1 MIKHAVQ
8 NLTDLTVRE
17 IIQCVRHIADVDVQ
31 RFKLCVDDLCRT
43 FVGMDHAEHRL
54 LVVIVNAAALDKE
67 LCLARNIVRSVAS
80 QNLIIAR
87 FAVPALILAGTSS
100 RDIALCSSVEVK
112 CVNPYGLTPFTPI
125 AKLVTDPAAIAILKK
140 HIPGCDPVADSSFM
154 IVFQPQVPFCD
165 AWRMTFATNLSGS
178 EQEKKA
184 VYDAICAD
192 FDRANR
198 TAG

>member
-67 LCLARNIVRSVAS
+67 LCLARNIVGSVAS

-87 FAVPALILAGTSS
+87 FAVPALMFGIITLKHVLRNLERENLFLTGLKQNLTECLQFLDRLVQRRLDIGDIDLNDFLACTVGNVPNLDGSGQ
-100 RDIALCSSVEVK
+100 RLLVIIVDNRVVERQVRK
-112 CVNPYGLTPFTPI
+112 VPLREM
-125 AKLVTDPAAIAILKK
+125 KLF
-140 HIPGCDPVADSSFM
+140 G
-154 IVFQPQVPFCD
+154 
-165 AWRMTFATNLSGS
+165 W
-178 EQEKKA
+178 
-184 VYDAICAD
+184 
-192 FDRANR
+192 
-198 TAG
+198 

>member
-1 MIKHAVQ
+1 MAGSEVVQ
-8 NLTDLTVRE
+8 IYIN
-17 IIQCVRHIADVDVQ
+17 DVQ
-31 RFKLCVDDLCRT
+31 AT
-43 FVGMDHAEHRL
+43 
-54 LVVIVNAAALDKE
+54 LDKPVKE
-67 LCLARNIVRSVAS
+67 LKALKKVFLQPGEQKTVTFELSKQDFAS
-80 QNLIIAR
+80 YDVKQQQWTTE
-87 FAVPALILAGTSS
+87 PGEYQTLAGTSS